1 MGNRICIPFPRIQNV
16 AEILNIYENEFNK
29 LSDRYFVELPWP
41 DTEMIAPL
49 IEKGLYLNVTPAYLN
64 VVFLHFA

>member
-1 MGNRICIPFPRIQNV
+1 MSTISCTFPCFQNV

-49 IEKGLYLNVTPAYLN
+49 IEKGLYIMSLLHIYLPQF
-64 VVFLHFA
+64 V